1 MISFCV
7 DLLLLT
13 LSHLSWFS
21 KADFIGEE
29 LPKLHWKN
37 ISPELIP
44 IQFFFLISQVLNP
57 KDGDELLSFLF
68 MGTSCV
74 QDLQHL
80 SSLVTSFLG
89 LGTHRALGSLRVCNE
104 RP

>member
-1 MISFCV
+1 MKSSLNFTGKTFP
-7 DLLLLT
+7 LN
-13 LSHLSWFS
+13 S
-21 KADFIGEE
+21 
-29 LPKLHWKN
+29 
-37 ISPELIP
+37 SPFN
-44 IQFFFLISQVLNP
+44 FFFLISQVLNP